1 MRNLEFSCA
10 TTVEPPARSGALLS
24 VSSKCQC
31 VLITNFTGAPP
42 SPLSDSWSLGHAGA
56 TNVST
61 TTMPSGP
68 WSTTTLPPGPASRVR
83 FSPSGCAC
91 IGMAPIRARN
101 AATGSCGR
109 AVGCGVA
116 RPVAARASSRG
127 KSPSTSAPAPIA
139 AIIRNHS
146 RRVLLVTVGLTVH
159 LPSRVSVQYD
169 PGGVEGKARSEDSPG
184 FLSHPGATLRA
195 MTTKAARL
203 SKSRFTSGLQCHK
216 KLWWEVHEPDA
227 LELQPDKVL
236 QDLFDQG
243 RQVGEAARA
252 RYPGGV
258 LIDLPHHAGAARV
271 AATGGA
277 FLPQVPDEIARQR
290 DMLAGPLPDVPVG
303 LHCFEPWECPFMGRC
318 WPETPDH
325 IRHLAGVGPKKTAAY
340 LTRGITSIGDL
351 PAREKLNFTQRRQ
364 LKAMAE
370 KRIIVEPTLAAELAP
385 FGGAVL
391 GFLDFE
397 TIARAIPVWPGMAPW
412 QQAAAQFSYHERQ
425 LDGTYTHAAFLAEGP
440 DDARP
445 KLAAATVRAT
455 ANAER
460 VVMYTPFEKTRIR
473 ELQRAVPELSAELAA
488 LEAKLIDLHP
498 VVKNCVYHP
507 DFRGSFSLKYILTP
521 LVPELTYSDLV
532 IVDGRVA
539 SVEIARLLFVADK
552 IPRQER
558 DRVRQ
563 DLLDYCERDT
573 WAMVRLVERLR
584 ELSER
589 H

>member
-1 MRNLEFSCA
+1 MPRNG
-10 TTVEPPARSGALLS
+10 P
-24 VSSKCQC
+24 
-31 VLITNFTGAPP
+31 TG
-42 SPLSDSWSLGHAGA
+42 
-56 TNVST
+56 V
-61 TTMPSGP
+61 
-68 WSTTTLPPGPASRVR
+68 
-83 FSPSGCAC
+83 
-91 IGMAPIRARN
+91 
-101 AATGSCGR
+101 
-109 AVGCGVA
+109 
-116 RPVAARASSRG
+116 
-127 KSPSTSAPAPIA
+127 
-139 AIIRNHS
+139 
-146 RRVLLVTVGLTVH
+146 
-159 LPSRVSVQYD
+159 Y
-169 PGGVEGKARSEDSPG
+169 
-184 FLSHPGATLRA
+184 
-195 MTTKAARL
+195 RL

-243 RQVGEAARA
+243 RQVGELART

-258 LIDLPHHAGAARV
+258 LIDLPHDARAERVAATRALLDAGAPAVFEATFIADNTYVAIDVLEMQGDGYHLTEVKSSSSLKEEHIPDVAIQARV
-271 AATGGA
+271 AAACDVRITAAAVLHLNKEFRHPASGDLFVRTDVTA
-277 FLPQVPDEIARQR
+277 PAVALLPSVPDEIDRQGE
-290 DMLAGPLPDVPVG
+290 MLAGPLPDVPVG
-303 LHCFEPWECPFMGRC
+303 LHCFEPRKCPFMGRC
-318 WPETPDH
+318 WPDAPDH

-340 LTRGITSIGDL
+340 LTRGITSIAEL

-370 KRIIVEPTLAAELAP
+370 NRLIVEPTLARELARFASP
-385 FGGAVL
+385 LSRRESGTAGEVL

-425 LDGTYTHAAFLAEGP
+425 PDGSYTHAAFLAEGP
-440 DDARP
+440 NDARP
-445 KLAAATVRAT
+445 PLAAAMVRAT
-455 ANAER
+455 AHADR

-473 ELQRAVPELSAELAA
+473 ELQRAVPRLATELAA

-507 DFRGSFSLKYILTP
+507 DFKGSFSLKAILTP
-521 LVPELTYSDLV
+521 LVPELTYNDLV

-563 DLLDYCERDT
+563 ELLDYCQRDT
-573 WAMVRLVERLR
+573 WAMVKLVERLQQ
-584 ELSER
+584 LSER
-589 H
+589 P

>member
-1 MRNLEFSCA
+1 VGCTTF
-10 TTVEPPARSGALLS
+10 TTV
-24 VSSKCQC
+24 
-31 VLITNFTGAPP
+31 
-42 SPLSDSWSLGHAGA
+42 
-56 TNVST
+56 
-61 TTMPSGP
+61 
-68 WSTTTLPPGPASRVR
+68 
-83 FSPSGCAC
+83 
-91 IGMAPIRARN
+91 
-101 AATGSCGR
+101 
-109 AVGCGVA
+109 
-116 RPVAARASSRG
+116 
-127 KSPSTSAPAPIA
+127 
-139 AIIRNHS
+139 
-146 RRVLLVTVGLTVH
+146 
-159 LPSRVSVQYD
+159 
-169 PGGVEGKARSEDSPG
+169 
-184 FLSHPGATLRA
+184 SH
-195 MTTKAARL
+195 RL

-216 KLWWEVHEPDA
+216 KLWWEVHEPNA
-227 LELQPDKVL
+227 IELQPDKVL

-258 LIDLPHHAGAARV
+258 LIDLPHNAGAERVAATQAALDAGAPAVFEATFIADNTFVAIDVLEQQGDGYHLTEVKSSTSQKDEHISDVAIQARV
-271 AATGGA
+271 AAACGVNITAAAVLHLNKQFRNPDTGDLFARTDITAAVAA

-290 DMLAGPLPDVPVG
+290 EMLAGPLPDVPVG
-303 LHCFEPWECPFMGRC
+303 LHCFEPRECPFMNRC
-318 WPETPDH
+318 WPDTPDH

-340 LTRGITSIGDL
+340 LARGITSIGEL
-351 PAREKLNFTQRRQ
+351 PAKEKLNFTQKRQ

-370 KRIIVEPTLAAELAP
+370 QRIIVEPTLARELEP
-385 FGGAVL
+385 LIVPGRL

-425 LDGTYTHAAFLAEGP
+425 PDGSYTHAAFLAEGP
-440 DDARP
+440 EDARP
-445 KLAAATVRAT
+445 PLAAAMVRAT
-455 ANAER
+455 ANALR

-473 ELQRAVPELSAELAA
+473 ELQVAVPELAAALAA

-521 LVPELTYSDLV
+521 LVPELTYKDLV

-563 DLLDYCERDT
+563 DLLNYCERDT
-573 WAMVRLVERLR
+573 WAMVKLVERLR
-584 ELSER
+584 ELAA
-589 H
+589 